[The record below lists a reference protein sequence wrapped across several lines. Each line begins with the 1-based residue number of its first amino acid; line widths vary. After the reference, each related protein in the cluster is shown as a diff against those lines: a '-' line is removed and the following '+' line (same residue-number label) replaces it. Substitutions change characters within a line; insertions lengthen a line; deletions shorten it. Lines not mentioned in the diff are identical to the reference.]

1 MEYYR
6 YFKYR
11 SINDNLLDSLR
22 EGTLYFSPQNKLN
35 DPFDCELDIIK
46 AIENAIK
53 KSKPEHAKELEKLLK
68 GKSPLDNFQANV
80 DKLGI
85 FSSSEEVDE
94 SQTLLWAHYAND
106 HKGACIL
113 YEFPE
118 SFLNNEDNILGTSKV
133 TYNPNSLTEWFVQL
147 GSELP
152 VTDKELITSL
162 LIRILTAKSPP
173 WAYEREVRIIR
184 PEHGLFKIEKQYIKQ
199 ICFGLHTSDEDIDKV
214 REAIKDYEH
223 DIKLYKAIRGKDD
236 FGIDY
241 IEI

>member
-1 MEYYR
+1 MEHYR

-35 DPFDCELDIIK
+35 DPFDCELDIKK

-53 KSKPEHAKELEKLLK
+53 ESKPEHAEELQKLLK

-85 FSSSEEVDE
+85 FSSSEEIDD

-106 HKGACIL
+106 HKGACIM

-118 SFLNNEDNILGTSKV
+118 SFLNDEDNILGTSRV
-133 TYNPNSLTEWFVQL
+133 IYDPNSLTEWFVQL
-147 GSELP
+147 GLKLP
-152 VTDKELITSL
+152 ITDKELITSL
-162 LIRILTAKSPP
+162 LIRVLTAKSPP
-173 WAYEREVRIIR
+173 WVYEREVRIIR
-184 PEHGLFKIEKQYIKQ
+184 PEHGLFKIVQQYITQ
-199 ICFGLHTSDEDIDKV
+199 ICFGLHASKEDIEKV
-214 REAIKDYEH
+214 REAIKEYTH
-223 DIKLYKAIRGKDD
+223 DVKLYKAIRGKDD